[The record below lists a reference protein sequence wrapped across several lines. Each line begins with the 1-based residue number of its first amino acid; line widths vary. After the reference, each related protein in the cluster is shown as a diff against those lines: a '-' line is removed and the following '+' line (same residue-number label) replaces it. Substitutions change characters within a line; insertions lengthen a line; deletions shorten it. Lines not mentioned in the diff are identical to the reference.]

1 MALEIDTDLLNGLTA
16 AYWKLVRWEIDTE
29 IPRAYG
35 EFKVYT
41 DRNYAKIKRAASP
54 LIAVVRLTGADF
66 DGWFGSE
73 RDPKAT
79 DQAIFYAAAKELGVV
94 SDFGPAP
101 ESSEKKIKP
110 GHRSL
115 FKAAKD
121 LREDLKKPSKPTRG
135 TKK

>member
-79 DQAIFYAAAKELGVV
+79 DQAIFYAAAKALGVV

-101 ESSEKKIKP
+101 DHQRRGSNRVIDPCLSRERSSR
-110 GHRSL
+110 G
-115 FKAAKD
+115 
-121 LREDLKKPSKPTRG
+121 SKEALEADSRH
-135 TKK
+135 